1 MILIDANSLIV
12 LLIGAIDPKLIA
24 SHKRTSIYEEEDY
37 ANLLRVIGSL
47 DKLIVLPNIWAEVD
61 NLLNSFSGN
70 YKWRYVQ
77 AFRKLIQL
85 TSEKYIQ
92 SSTATENIH
101 FFDIGLT
108 DSLILELGKECELL
122 ITSDSK
128 LSDFAKAEGI
138 KVYDLVEIRN
148 QRLRD

>member
-1 MILIDANSLIV
+1 MILIDANSLVV

-37 ANLLRVIGSL
+37 ANLLAIIGSL
-47 DKLIVLPNIWAEVD
+47 DKLIVLPNIWTKVD

-70 YKWRYVQ
+70 HKWKYVQ
-77 AFRKLIQL
+77 AFKRLIQL
-85 TSEKYIQ
+85 TSEQYIK
-92 SSTATENIH
+92 SSTAAENIH
-101 FFDIGLT
+101 FSEIGLT

-148 QRLRD
+148 NRLRY